1 MNQMNSSPFNE
12 LNASLSVSSN
22 SVEEAREE
30 KTLSTIPSQETDV
43 NNHIRG
49 SKRKPTNLREL
60 EIDGTPS
67 NIFSSAIKY
76 SRIGIDDTILSPSKP
91 QDSIFDSYQWPNI
104 FSSSIHVKNS
114 KSQNYA
120 LNGSNS
126 RNFLSLVG
134 KSDQRINL
142 LNDFGNDLNNV
153 AMEHDPLVL
162 NPFMDKQY
170 NSITPSKY
178 SKYSSSYN
186 PITTSRLIDR
196 GGVFFQSTGKVS
208 LRKKIRRREW
218 RTLYGGDWFHSLV
231 DAPTVRIVSILFF
244 GYHSHHFK

>member
-1 MNQMNSSPFNE
+1 MNAFPSNQ
-12 LNASLSVSSN
+12 LNASQSG
-22 SVEEAREE
+22 EEAREE
-30 KTLSTIPSQETDV
+30 KAITTTPTQETDA
-43 NNHIRG
+43 NNNQVRG
-49 SKRKPTNLREL
+49 SKRKPNVREL
-60 EIDGTPS
+60 EIDSISSS

-91 QDSIFDSYQWPNI
+91 QDSIFDSSQWPNI

-114 KSQNYA
+114 KSQNYT

-126 RNFLSLVG
+126 SNHFSLVG

-142 LNDFGNDLNNV
+142 LNDFGNDVQNET
-153 AMEHDPLVL
+153 MENDPLIL

-170 NSITPSKY
+170 NSFTPPKY
-178 SKYSSSYN
+178 SKDSTSYN
-186 PITTSRLIDR
+186 SITTSRLIDR

-244 GYHSHHFK
+244 G